1 MPGGLEKIGGPP
13 QGTEHRPAVPCP
25 ECGLGLIRVGW
36 TTRMTNGAETR
47 IRTTFAWRCDWCRA
61 FYRGHPDRS

>member
-47 IRTTFAWRCDWCRA
+47 IRTTFAWRCD
-61 FYRGHPDRS
+61 